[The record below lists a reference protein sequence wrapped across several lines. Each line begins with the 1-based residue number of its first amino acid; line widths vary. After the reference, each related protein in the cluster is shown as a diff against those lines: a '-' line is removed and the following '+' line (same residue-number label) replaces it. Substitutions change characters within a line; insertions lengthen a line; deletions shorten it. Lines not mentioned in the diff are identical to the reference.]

1 MAGSS
6 PATGCLLCCVVSAQS
21 PLSYQMSPALS
32 PECRLKQM
40 GATELLHLAAG
51 ALLALGAWVMPR
63 RIAGTRRVSLVV
75 LLLDVAPFALGGGLL
90 GLASGRPLFSGLVT
104 LAFGAGFTLTDH
116 TMRQTL
122 REPVV
127 FSEMSEL
134 PQVFTHPHLYLPFA
148 GPVLVLG
155 GAAAALAAGLALLI
169 VEPPLWTPRPV
180 AALAALALFAACGW
194 LVAREPLLG
203 AAAGALRRLAP
214 KGEPFADA
222 AALGPFGMLI
232 VHTVIARAER
242 RARQLALAAPALVR
256 QRGAAAGEA
265 GGPIVV
271 VQCESFF
278 DARRLS
284 PLIPR
289 DFLAGF
295 DACCASAGLFG
306 RFDAPAWGAN
316 TMRAEFAVL
325 TGVPES
331 ELGYD
336 RFNPYYALARVPIE
350 SQVWRLRRAGYRTI
364 CLHPFDRR
372 FFRRDLAMPALGFE
386 HFLGSE
392 TLGGA
397 GKPPYRADPGF
408 AGDILRSLD
417 ESGPRT
423 FIFAITMGNHGPWLA
438 KGAPIDPSVAALF
451 DPAEVP
457 GGAGLQRYLD
467 GLRRSDEMLRVL
479 MSGLE
484 ERNSPALLAFY
495 GDHLPS
501 LSDAFAHFG
510 FAQSSS
516 DYAIWPAAIW
526 PNAGGPQRRDLQG
539 HQLGRLIVDA
549 ALGAEPGSPSRA
561 ANMASALDRGACLA
575 LR

>member
-1 MAGSS
+1 MRAG
-6 PATGCLLCCVVSAQS
+6 
-21 PLSYQMSPALS
+21 
-32 PECRLKQM
+32 
-40 GATELLHLAAG
+40 ELLHLAAG
-51 ALLALGAWVMPR
+51 ILLALLAWLMPR
-63 RIAGTRRVSLVV
+63 HVASARRASPAA
-75 LLLDVAPFALGGGLL
+75 LLLDMAPFVLGAGLL
-90 GLASGRPLFSGLVT
+90 GLASGRPLFTGLVAVA
-104 LAFGAGFTLTDH
+104 LGAGFTLTDY

-148 GPVLVLG
+148 GPGLVLG
-155 GAAAALAAGLALLI
+155 GAAAAIALGLALLV
-169 VEPPLWTPRPV
+169 VEPALWTARPL
-180 AALAALALFAACGW
+180 AALAALALVAACGW

-214 KGEPFADA
+214 TGEPFADA

-232 VHTVIARAER
+232 THTVIARAER
-242 RARQLALAAPALVR
+242 GARQLALAAPAFPAVLR
-256 QRGAAAGEA
+256 EPAGEPGGDA
-265 GGPIVV
+265 RGPIII

-278 DARRLS
+278 NARRLS

-289 DFLAGF
+289 DLLAGF
-295 DACCASAGLFG
+295 DTCCASAALSG
-306 RFDAPAWGAN
+306 RFDVPAWGAN

-386 HFLGSE
+386 QFLGRE
-392 TLGGA
+392 TLGGSNV
-397 GKPPYRADPGF
+397 PPYCPDPAL
-408 AGDILRSLD
+408 AGDILRILD

-438 KGAPIDPSVAALF
+438 KGPPIDPAVGGLF
-451 DPAEVP
+451 DPGQVP
-457 GGAGLQRYLD
+457 DGAGLLRYLD

-501 LSDAFAHFG
+501 LSPAFAHFG
-510 FAQSSS
+510 FTESSS
-516 DYAIWPAAIW
+516 DYVIWPGAIWAGAGAA
-526 PNAGGPQRRDLQG
+526 QLRDLYA

-549 ALGAEPGSPSRA
+549 ALGAPSGSARRA
-561 ANMASALDRGACLA
+561 TDAPPALDLGACLA